1 MSELFY
7 NAVPNATRVA
17 PPLPVPRMYP
27 TQKPA
32 KVYLFGTCVVDLF
45 FPEAG
50 MDAIHLLEREGIEVA
65 TGPVC
70 RGLPGR
76 SAVRFLCGHAARA
89 L

>member
-17 PPLPVPRMYP
+17 PPLPVPRLYP

-45 FPEAG
+45 FP
-50 MDAIHLLEREGIEVA
+50 
-65 TGPVC
+65 
-70 RGLPGR
+70 
-76 SAVRFLCGHAARA
+76 
-89 L
+89 

>member
-17 PPLPVPRMYP
+17 PPLPVPRQYP
-27 TQKPA
+27 AQKPR

-50 MDAIHLLEREGIEVA
+50 MDALLLIEREGLAVDYPH
-65 TGPVC
+65 GP
-70 RGLPGR
+70 
-76 SAVRFLCGHAARA
+76 SWCGQPANT
-89 L
+89 